1 MWPLNRKH
9 FQNPSLEVKVPTAAL
24 PAPCAG
30 SYLRTARLPRTD
42 VKFCLASLYRQ
53 CALEALLVH
62 HAVCVIQLWPFT
74 AALWRRLPH

>member
-1 MWPLNRKH
+1 MWPSNRKH
-9 FQNPSLEVKVPTAAL
+9 FQNAFLEVKVPTAAL

-30 SYLRTARLPRTD
+30 SYLRTALLPRTD

-53 CALEALLVH
+53 CSLEAILVH
-62 HAVCVIQLWPFT
+62 HAVYVNQLWPFT